1 MANINARIERMEVV
15 LLYRCAVARERMV
28 NALFDVRD
36 WIVDNGTPEQ
46 LTAFDAWGQSEILTP
61 EQHAIFATID
71 TPHDARLLAAITA
84 MDRFPTVVIDKVLER
99 LRALAKDE
107 MEPGPEAEMINDVT

>member
-46 LTAFDAWGQSEILTP
+46 LTAFDAWGQSEPLTP
-61 EQHAIFATID
+61 EQQAMLTATD
-71 TPHDARLLAAITA
+71 TPHDARLTTAIA
-84 MDRFPTVVIDKVLER
+84 VLDGFPPAVIDRVTR
-99 LRALAKDE
+99 QRRALATEADE
-107 MEPGPEAEMINDVT
+107 PKPEIFNNVT

>member
-1 MANINARIERMEVV
+1 MANINARIERMEVA
-15 LLYRCAVARERMV
+15 LLYRCAVARERMI

-71 TPHDARLLAAITA
+71 TPHDARLTAAIA
-84 MDRFPTVVIDKVLER
+84 VLDGFPPAVIDRVTR
-99 LRALAKDE
+99 QRRALAKDE

>member
-46 LTAFDAWGQSEILTP
+46 LTAFDAWGQSEPLTAEQQAILT
-61 EQHAIFATID
+61 ATD
-71 TPHDARLLAAITA
+71 TPHDARLLAAIAA

-99 LRALAKDE
+99 RRALAKDE

>member
-46 LTAFDAWGQSEILTP
+46 LTAFDAWGQSEPLTAEQQAILT
-61 EQHAIFATID
+61 ATD
-71 TPHDARLLAAITA
+71 TPHDARLLAAIAA

-99 LRALAKDE
+99 LRALATEADE
-107 MEPGPEAEMINDVT
+107 PKPEIFNNVT